1 MKKIYSATASGRVN
15 LIGEH
20 TDYNGG
26 WVLPTA
32 IPQQTRVS
40 LIPRNDLKVRV
51 ESLNFSKEQS
61 QFEYHLG
68 NENRRGEWTDYI
80 QGVTQVLLKDR
91 FSIRGFEFQIES
103 NVPMGSGLSS
113 SAALEVSLLKALR
126 EAFDL
131 PLNDVQIAQIGQ
143 RAENEFVG
151 ARVGI
156 MDQMAASLASLGEAL
171 LIDTQDLSFRKI
183 PLPLDQMDI
192 LVINSGVVHSNALCG
207 GYNER
212 RQECENIC
220 KILKITQLRDLDLPK
235 LNNYKEI
242 LSLPLYKRARHV
254 IHENLRV
261 LEAIKAITQ
270 KDMKTLGKI
279 FYASHESMKNDF
291 EISVPEIDLLV
302 DLARSESEVLGAR
315 LTGGGFG
322 GSVVILTLPHR
333 GSQIG
338 KKLVEKYQKL
348 SRCFGQVLVPSSN
361 TA

>member
-1 MKKIYSATASGRVN
+1 MKKIYTATASGRVN

-40 LIPRNDLKVRV
+40 LLPREDFKVRV
-51 ESLNFSKEQS
+51 ESLNFLKGQS
-61 QFEYHLG
+61 TFEYELG
-68 NENRRGEWTDYI
+68 TENRRGEWTDYI
-80 QGVTQVLLKDR
+80 QGMTQILLKDQ
-91 FSIRGFEFQIES
+91 FPIRGFESQIES

-113 SAALEVSLLKALR
+113 SAALEVSLMRALR

-156 MDQMAASLASLGEAL
+156 MDQMSASLASPGEAL
-171 LIDTQDLSFRKI
+171 FIDTQDLSFKKI
-183 PLPLDQMDI
+183 PLPLDRIEI
-192 LVINSGVVHSNALCG
+192 LVINSGVIHSNALSG
-207 GYNER
+207 GYNQR
-212 RQECENIC
+212 RTECEEIC
-220 KILKITQLRDLDLPK
+220 KILKITQLRDLDEQK
-235 LNNYKEI
+235 LNDAQKF
-242 LSLPLYKRARHV
+242 LPITLYKRAQHV
-254 IHENLRV
+254 VHENFRV
-261 LEAIKAITQ
+261 LEAIQAITQ
-270 KDMKTLGKI
+270 NEMRKLGEI
-279 FYASHESMKNDF
+279 FYSSHESMKNHF

-302 DLARSESEVLGAR
+302 DLASKEPEVLGAR

-322 GSVVILTLPHR
+322 GSVVILTLPHT

-338 KKLVEKYQKL
+338 KKLVEKYHSL
-348 SRCFGQVLVPSSN
+348 TGCFGQVLVP
-361 TA
+361 